1 MEKFDKT
8 NPYNPNATKSNKIN
22 LGKKKLPK
30 WAKITLIWIA
40 SSIALI
46 FIIAIVSLINETP
59 QEKKAREELAIQNE
73 KQEQIQRQKEAEIER
88 IKNLPKYEKMDALV
102 QSQLYIESKLK
113 SPGSAKFDISIERV
127 IKSNDTI
134 FTVISFVDSQNG
146 FGALLRTN
154 YSCKVIFHPKT
165 DTHDIEN
172 VIMQ

>member
-88 IKNLPKYEKMDALV
+88 IKK
-102 QSQLYIESKLK
+102 SSK
-113 SPGSAKFDISIERV
+113 I
-127 IKSNDTI
+127 
-134 FTVISFVDSQNG
+134 
-146 FGALLRTN
+146 
-154 YSCKVIFHPKT
+154 
-165 DTHDIEN
+165 
-172 VIMQ
+172 